1 MRVDDQNRLLLRYNE
16 LVPSV
21 FKKSTYSAALKRGGI
36 KTTHRGGYGR
46 PVEIIFEKCKFSYQ
60 KKIVQR
66 LGNPYILVKQEKYQ
80 MPNPEE
86 AFIEKLKKEAE
97 NF

>member
-1 MRVDDQNRLLLRYNE
+1 MRIDEQNRLLLQYSE
-16 LVPSV
+16 LVPVV
-21 FKKSTYSAALKRGGI
+21 FKEGTYKIAKRRGVI
-36 KTTHRGGYGR
+36 KTTHRGGRGR
-46 PVEIIFEKCKFSYQ
+46 PVEIIFEECKFYYQ

-80 MPNPEE
+80 TSNPEE

>member
-1 MRVDDQNRLLLRYNE
+1 MRIDEQNRLLLQFSE
-16 LVPSV
+16 LVPVV
-21 FKKSTYSAALKRGGI
+21 FKKDTYASARRRGGI
-36 KTTHRGGYGR
+36 KTTHRGGCGR
-46 PVEIIFEKCKFSYQ
+46 PVEIIFEECKFSYQ

-80 MPNPEE
+80 TPNPKE